1 MNIMDWSNSI
11 KQLREKMQL
20 SQEELAKELGVS
32 FASVNRYENGRFE
45 PTIKVKRKIKT
56 LLVEYNVMNNYN
68 KDISL
73 MISKEECE
81 LLRDLLKT
89 EILETENS
97 IEIENDLGS
106 KKELED
112 YLKHIKNIFVE
123 LTKKL

>member
-1 MNIMDWSNSI
+1 MDWSNSI
-11 KQLREKMQL
+11 KQLREKIQL

-45 PTIKVKRKIKT
+45 PTIKVKRKIKD
-56 LLVEYNVMNNYN
+56 LLVKYNVMNNYN
-68 KDISL
+68 EDIPL
-73 MISKEECE
+73 MISKEDCE

-89 EILETENS
+89 EILETEDS

>member
-1 MNIMDWSNSI
+1 MNWSSSI
-11 KQLREKMQL
+11 KELRKKMQL

-45 PTIKVKRKIKT
+45 PTIKVKRKIKA
-56 LLVEYNVMNNYN
+56 LLVKYNVTNDYN
-68 KDISL
+68 EDIPL

-89 EILETENS
+89 EILETEDS

>member
-1 MNIMDWSNSI
+1 MIFVNWSSSI
-11 KQLREKMQL
+11 KELRKKMQL
-20 SQEELAKELGVS
+20 SQDELAKELGVS

-45 PTIKVKRKIKT
+45 PTIKVKRKIKA
-56 LLVEYNVMNNYN
+56 LLVKYNVMNDYN
-68 KDISL
+68 EDIPL
-73 MISKEECE
+73 MISKEDCE
-81 LLRDLLKT
+81 LLRGLLKT
-89 EILETENS
+89 EILKTEDS

>member
-1 MNIMDWSNSI
+1 MDWSNSI

-45 PTIKVKRKIKT
+45 PTIKVKRKIKD
-56 LLVEYNVMNNYN
+56 LLVKYNVMNDYN
-68 KDISL
+68 EDIPL
-73 MISKEECE
+73 MISKEDCE

-89 EILETENS
+89 EILETEDS